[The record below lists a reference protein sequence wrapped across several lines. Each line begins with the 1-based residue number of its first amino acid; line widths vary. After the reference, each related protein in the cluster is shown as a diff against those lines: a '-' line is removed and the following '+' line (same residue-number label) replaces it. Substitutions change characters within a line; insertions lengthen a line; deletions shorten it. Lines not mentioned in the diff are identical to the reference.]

1 MSLQFIEGNLFDTER
16 QTLVNTVNCVGVM
29 GKGVALV
36 TKLRYPALFEEYQ
49 RKCEMREIGIGS
61 LWLYKSQAPSPWV
74 LNFPTKIHWKDPSR
88 IEYLERG
95 LAYFMEHYESMGITS
110 IAFPLLGAHNGGL
123 SAELVKSVMTEY
135 LSQADIPVDIYSY
148 NPEATDALFELFK
161 EKWLNLSSNE
171 LRRETGIRQEKQ
183 IALISEMLAASKI
196 KSMLGL
202 VGLDGI
208 GLKTLEC
215 CFRFSVAPT
224 VPRQQSLF

>member
-1 MSLQFIEGNLFDTER
+1 MSLRFIEGNLFDTER

-61 LWLYKSQAPSPWV
+61 LWLYKSHAPSPWV

-88 IEYLERG
+88 MEYLERG
-95 LAYFMEHYESMGITS
+95 LAYFMEYYQSMGITS

-135 LSQADIPVDIYSY
+135 LSKVSIPVDIYSY
-148 NPEATDALFELFK
+148 DPKAPDALFELFK
-161 EKWLNLSSNE
+161 KKWLTHNSTS
-171 LRRETGIRQEKQ
+171 LRSATGIKQERQ
-183 IALISEMLAASKI
+183 ITLITEMLI
-196 KSMLGL
+196 TGTINTMLGL
-202 VGLDGI
+202 VELEGVGM
-208 GLKTLEC
+208 KTIEN
-215 CFRFSVAPT
+215 CFRFT
-224 VPRQQSLF
+224 RVPLQQSLF